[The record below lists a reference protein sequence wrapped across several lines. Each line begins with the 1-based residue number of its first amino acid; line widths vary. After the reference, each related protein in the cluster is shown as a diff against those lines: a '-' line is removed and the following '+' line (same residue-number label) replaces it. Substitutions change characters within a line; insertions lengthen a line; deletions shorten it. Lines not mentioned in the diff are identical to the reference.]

1 MPLTGLESKDLKMI
15 IFGGKG
21 GVGKTSCAVACA
33 IGLAEHFKTLVI
45 STDPAHSV
53 SDSLEQE
60 IGFRLQ
66 PVHNVTNLTAI
77 EISADKAFQ
86 DFKKEHEA
94 ELIKLFDT
102 STNFDDDD
110 IQQMMSLSIPG
121 IDEVMSFK
129 TIIDLIEEDNYEKY
143 VVDTAPTGHAL
154 RLLSSP
160 ILLDEW
166 IKMAAKMRWKYRYM
180 IESFS
185 GEYKDDEADV
195 MLLNLKKTVKR
206 IAALLSNSEKCEF
219 IPVCIPEDM
228 AIMETERLLKELR
241 NFKITSRQL
250 ILNNVMESDESGFCR
265 QRKAAQLK
273 YVDKVH
279 HLFKEL
285 QVVMVPVFPD
295 EIKGVKALK
304 NLQQVLFGVSKAQ
317 NTDTK

>member
-1 MPLTGLESKDLKMI
+1 MPLTGLESEDLKMI

-21 GVGKTSCAVACA
+21 GVGKTSCAIACA
-33 IGLAEHFKTLVI
+33 MGLAEKFKTLVI
-45 STDPAHSV
+45 STDPAHSI
-53 SDSLEQE
+53 SDSLGQE
-60 IGFRLQ
+60 IGFKLQ
-66 PVHNVTNLTAI
+66 PVNQVSNLTAI
-77 EISADKAFQ
+77 EISAEKAFQ
-86 DFKKEHEA
+86 QFKKEHES

-110 IQQMMSLSIPG
+110 IKQMMSLTIPG

-160 ILLDEW
+160 VLLDEW

-185 GEYKDDEADV
+185 GEYKEDEADV

-206 IAALLSNSEKCEF
+206 IASLLSNSQKCEF

-228 AIMETERLLKELR
+228 AILETDRLLKELQ

-265 QRKAAQLK
+265 QRKASQSK
-273 YVDKVH
+273 YIQKVSD
-279 HLFKEL
+279 LFKKM
-285 QVVMVPVFPD
+285 QVVIVPVFPD
-295 EIKGVKALK
+295 EIKGISALDK
-304 NLQQVLFGVSKAQ
+304 LKQVLFLRS
-317 NTDTK
+317 

>member
-1 MPLTGLESKDLKMI
+1 MPLTGLESKDLSMI

-33 IGLAEHFKTLVI
+33 IGLAENFKTLVI
-45 STDPAHSV
+45 STDPAHSI
-53 SDSLEQE
+53 SDSLDQE

-66 PVHNVTNLTAI
+66 PVHNVANLTAI
-77 EISADKAFQ
+77 EISADEAFKK
-86 DFKKEHEA
+86 FKKEHEA
-94 ELIKLFDT
+94 ELVKLFDT
-102 STNFDDDD
+102 STNFDEDD

-129 TIIDLIEEDNYEKY
+129 TIIDLIEENNYEKY

-166 IKMAAKMRWKYRYM
+166 IRMAAKMRWKYRYM
-180 IESFS
+180 VESFS
-185 GEYKDDEADV
+185 GEYKEDEADV

-206 IAALLSNSEKCEF
+206 IAALFGNSDKCEF

-228 AIMETERLLKELR
+228 AIMETERLLVELR
-241 NFKITSRQL
+241 NFRITTRQL

-265 QRKAAQLK
+265 QRKRAQLK
-273 YVDKVH
+273 YIDKVH
-279 HLFKEL
+279 DRFNKL
-285 QVVMVPVFPD
+285 QVVIVPLFPD
-295 EIKGVKALK
+295 EIKGVAALK
-304 NLQQVLFGVSKAQ
+304 RLKGVLFDKNRELNRGAI
-317 NTDTK
+317 

>member
-1 MPLTGLESKDLKMI
+1 MPLTGLEQKDLKMI

-21 GVGKTSCAVACA
+21 GVGKTSCSLACA
-33 IGLAEHFKTLVI
+33 LGLAEKHKTLVI
-45 STDPAHSV
+45 STDPAHSI
-53 SDSLEQE
+53 SDSLCQE

-66 PVHNVTNLTAI
+66 PVHNVKNLTAI
-77 EISADKAFQ
+77 EISADKAFKR
-86 DFKKEHEA
+86 FKKEHES

-102 STNFDDDD
+102 STNLDDED

-129 TIIDLIEEDNYEKY
+129 TIIDLIEENNYEKY

-160 ILLDEW
+160 VLLDEW

-185 GEYKDDEADV
+185 GDYKEDEADV

-206 IAALLSNSEKCEF
+206 IAALLSNRDKCEF

-228 AIMETERLLKELR
+228 AIMETSRLLHELQQYH
-241 NFKITSRQL
+241 ISSHQM

-273 YVDKVH
+273 YINKASDI
-279 HLFKEL
+279 FKNIKIDI
-285 QVVMVPVFPD
+285 VPVFPE
-295 EIKGVKALK
+295 EIKGVAALLK
-304 NLQQVLFGVSKAQ
+304 LKDIIFGR
-317 NTDTK
+317 

>member
-1 MPLTGLESKDLKMI
+1 MPLTGLESQKLKMI

-21 GVGKTSCAVACA
+21 GVGKTSCSLACSV
-33 IGLAEHFKTLVI
+33 GLAEKFKTLVI
-45 STDPAHSV
+45 STDPAHSI
-53 SDSLEQE
+53 SDSLCQE

-66 PVHNVTNLTAI
+66 PVHKVPNLTAI
-77 EISADKAFQ
+77 EISADKAFKQ
-86 DFKKEHEA
+86 FKQEHER

-102 STNFDDDD
+102 STTFDAED

-129 TIIDLIEEDNYEKY
+129 TIIDLVEENNYEKY

-160 ILLDEW
+160 VLLDEW

-185 GEYKDDEADV
+185 GDYNDDEADV

-206 IAALLSNSEKCEF
+206 IAALLSNSEQCEF

-228 AIMETERLLKELR
+228 AIRETDRLLKELQH
-241 NFKITSRQL
+241 FQITTRQ
-250 ILNNVMESDESGFCR
+250 ILRNNVMESDESGFCR
-265 QRKAAQLK
+265 QRKAAQSK
-273 YVDKVH
+273 YIEKAAV
-279 HLFKEL
+279 LFKKM
-285 QVVMVPVFPD
+285 QVVIVPVFPE
-295 EIKGVKALK
+295 EIKDIPALVKLK
-304 NLQQVLFGVSKAQ
+304 EVLFGR
-317 NTDTK
+317 

>member
-1 MPLTGLESKDLKMI
+1 MPLTGLESKDLRMI

-33 IGLAEHFKTLVI
+33 IGLAENFKTLVI

-66 PVHNVTNLTAI
+66 PVHNVANLTAI
-77 EISADKAFQ
+77 EISADEAFKE
-86 DFKKEHEA
+86 FKKEHEA
-94 ELIKLFDT
+94 ELVKLFDT
-102 STNFDDDD
+102 STNFDEED

-129 TIIDLIEEDNYEKY
+129 TIIDLIEENNYEKY

-166 IKMAAKMRWKYRYM
+166 IRMAAKMRWKYRYM

-185 GEYKDDEADV
+185 GEYKEDEADV

-206 IAALLSNSEKCEF
+206 IAALLGNSDKCEF

-228 AIMETERLLKELR
+228 AIMETERLLAELR
-241 NFKITSRQL
+241 NFKITTRQL

-265 QRKAAQLK
+265 QRKKAQLK
-273 YVDKVH
+273 YIDKVH
-279 HLFKEL
+279 DRFNKL
-285 QVVMVPVFPD
+285 QVVIVPLFPD
-295 EIKGVKALK
+295 EIKGVLALK
-304 NLQQVLFGVSKAQ
+304 RLKGVLFDK
-317 NTDTK
+317 NRELNREM

>member
-1 MPLTGLESKDLKMI
+1 MPLIGLESKDLKMV

-33 IGLAEHFKTLVI
+33 IGLAENFKTLVI

-53 SDSLEQE
+53 SDSLCQE
-60 IGFRLQ
+60 IGFKLQ
-66 PVHNVTNLTAI
+66 PVNGIRNLTAI
-77 EISADKAFQ
+77 EVSAEKAFSR
-86 DFKKEHEA
+86 FKKEHER

-102 STNFDDDD
+102 STSFDEED
-110 IQQMMSLSIPG
+110 IQQMMSLTIPG

-129 TIIDLIEEDNYEKY
+129 TIIDLIEEDEFEKY

-160 ILLDEW
+160 VLLDEW

-206 IAALLSNSEKCEF
+206 IAALLCDSQKCEF

-228 AIMETERLLKELR
+228 AIMETERLLGELR
-241 NFKITSRQL
+241 NFKIISRQL

-265 QRKAAQLK
+265 QRKMAQSKYILK
-273 YVDKVH
+273 VKE
-279 HLFKEL
+279 LFKKL

-295 EIKGVKALK
+295 EIKGMAALQK
-304 NLQQVLFGVSKAQ
+304 LKQVLFGEADIKRDSK
-317 NTDTK
+317 

>member
-33 IGLAEHFKTLVI
+33 VGLAENFKTLVI

-77 EISADKAFQ
+77 EISADEAFKK
-86 DFKKEHEA
+86 FKKEHET

-102 STNFDDDD
+102 STSFDEED

-129 TIIDLIEEDNYEKY
+129 TIIDLIEENNYEKY

-166 IKMAAKMRWKYRYM
+166 IRMAAKMRWKYRYM

-185 GEYKDDEADV
+185 GEYKEDEADV

-206 IAALLSNSEKCEF
+206 IAALLGNRDKCEF

-228 AIMETERLLKELR
+228 AIMETERLLVELR

-273 YVDKVH
+273 YIDKVH
-279 HLFKEL
+279 DRFKNL
-285 QVVMVPVFPD
+285 QVIIVPLFPD
-295 EIKGVKALK
+295 EIKGVTALK
-304 NLQQVLFGVSKAQ
+304 RLKEVLFDKNRELNRDAI
-317 NTDTK
+317 

>member
-1 MPLTGLESKDLKMI
+1 MPLTGLDSQDLKMI

-21 GVGKTSCAVACA
+21 GVGKTSCAVACS
-33 IGLAEHFKTLVI
+33 IGLAEKYKTLVI

-66 PVHNVTNLTAI
+66 PVHNVVNLTAI

-86 DFKKEHEA
+86 EFKKEHER

-110 IQQMMSLSIPG
+110 IQQMMSMSIPG

-129 TIIDLIEEDNYEKY
+129 TIIDLIEENNYEKY

-160 ILLDEW
+160 VLLDEW

-195 MLLNLKKTVKR
+195 MLINLKKTVKR
-206 IAALLSNSEKCEF
+206 IAALLSNGNKCEF

-228 AIMETERLLKELR
+228 AIMETERLLHELGQ
-241 NFKITSRQL
+241 FKITSRQL
-250 ILNNVMESDESGFCR
+250 IINNVMESDESGFCR
-265 QRKAAQLK
+265 QRKKAQLK
-273 YVDKVH
+273 YLLKANE
-279 HLFKEL
+279 LFNKL
-285 QVVMVPVFPD
+285 RIVTVPVFPD
-295 EIKGVKALK
+295 EIKGLAALNK
-304 NLQQVLFGVSKAQ
+304 LKQVLFDVKEQ
-317 NTDTK
+317 KRDLT

>member
-1 MPLTGLESKDLKMI
+1 MPLTGLDSQSLKLI

-21 GVGKTSCAVACA
+21 GVGKTSCALACS
-33 IGLAEHFKTLVI
+33 IGLAEKFKTLVI
-45 STDPAHSV
+45 STDPAHSI

-66 PVHNVTNLTAI
+66 PVNNVKNLTAI

-86 DFKKEHEA
+86 EFKKEHEK

-102 STNFDDDD
+102 STTFDDED

-129 TIIDLIEEDNYEKY
+129 TIIDLIEENEYEKY
-143 VVDTAPTGHAL
+143 VIDTAPTGHAL

-185 GEYKDDEADV
+185 GEYKEDDADV

-206 IAALLSNSEKCEF
+206 IAALLGNSEKCEF

-228 AIMETERLLKELR
+228 AIMETARLLHELGH
-241 NFKITSRQL
+241 FKITSRQL

-273 YVDKVH
+273 YIHKVSDIFNK
-279 HLFKEL
+279 LRI
-285 QVVMVPVFPD
+285 VIVPLFPD
-295 EIKGVKALK
+295 EIKGVQALEK
-304 NLQQVLFGVSKAQ
+304 LKSVLF
-317 NTDTK
+317 

>member
-1 MPLTGLESKDLKMI
+1 MPLTGLESKDLIMI

-21 GVGKTSCAVACA
+21 GVGKTSCSVACA
-33 IGLAEHFKTLVI
+33 IGLAEKFKTLVI

-53 SDSLEQE
+53 SDSLCQH

-66 PVHNVTNLTAI
+66 TVQKVMNLTAI

-86 DFKKEHEA
+86 QFKEEHEN

-102 STNFDDDD
+102 STNFDAED

-129 TIIDLIEEDNYEKY
+129 IIIDLIEENNYEKY

-160 ILLDEW
+160 ELLDEW

-185 GEYKDDEADV
+185 GDYKEDEADV

-206 IAALLSNSEKCEF
+206 IAALFSSRQKCEF

-228 AIMETERLLKELR
+228 AIMETERLLKELQH
-241 NFKITSRQL
+241 FKITSRQM
-250 ILNNVMESDESGFCR
+250 IMNNVMESDESGFCR
-265 QRKAAQLK
+265 QRKAAQSKYILK
-273 YVDKVH
+273 AADV
-279 HLFKEL
+279 FKQL
-285 QVVMVPVFPD
+285 QVVTVPVFPE
-295 EIKGVKALK
+295 EIKGVLALMK
-304 NLQQVLFGVSKAQ
+304 LKEVLF
-317 NTDTK
+317 DR

>member
-1 MPLTGLESKDLKMI
+1 MPLTGLESEDLKMI

-21 GVGKTSCAVACA
+21 GVGKTSCAIACA
-33 IGLAEHFKTLVI
+33 MGLAEKYKTLVI
-45 STDPAHSV
+45 STDPAHSI
-53 SDSLEQE
+53 SDSLGQE

-66 PVHNVTNLTAI
+66 KVNQVLNLTAI
-77 EISADKAFQ
+77 EISAEKAFQ
-86 DFKKEHEA
+86 QFKKEHES

-102 STNFDDDD
+102 STNFDDED
-110 IQQMMSLSIPG
+110 IKQMMSLTIPG

-129 TIIDLIEEDNYEKY
+129 TIIDLIEENNYEKY

-160 ILLDEW
+160 VLLDEW

-185 GEYKDDEADV
+185 GEYKEDEADV

-206 IAALLSNSEKCEF
+206 IASLLGNSQKCEF

-228 AIMETERLLKELR
+228 AIMETDRLLKELQ

-265 QRKAAQLK
+265 QRKACQLK
-273 YVDKVH
+273 YIQKVTD
-279 HLFKEL
+279 LFQKL
-285 QVVMVPVFPD
+285 HVVIVPVFPD
-295 EIKGVKALK
+295 EIKGISALEK
-304 NLQQVLFGVSKAQ
+304 LKEVLFLR
-317 NTDTK
+317 

>member
-1 MPLTGLESKDLKMI
+1 MPLTGLECKDLKMV

-33 IGLAEHFKTLVI
+33 IGLARKFKTLVI
-45 STDPAHSV
+45 STDPAHSI

-66 PVHNVTNLTAI
+66 PVRNVANLTAI

-102 STNFDDDD
+102 STNFDDED

-129 TIIDLIEEDNYEKY
+129 TIIDLIEENNYEKY

-160 ILLDEW
+160 VLLDEW

-206 IAALLSNSEKCEF
+206 IAALLGNSEKCEF

-228 AIMETERLLKELR
+228 AIMETQRLLKELR
-241 NFKITSRQL
+241 HFKISSHQL

-265 QRKAAQLK
+265 QRKVAQRK
-273 YVDKVH
+273 YIDKVH
-279 HLFKEL
+279 DLFKEL
-285 QVVMVPVFPD
+285 QVVIVPLFPD
-295 EIKGVKALK
+295 EIKGVTALK
-304 NLQQVLFGVSKAQ
+304 RLMQVLFEKHKELNREVK
-317 NTDTK
+317 

>member
-1 MPLTGLESKDLKMI
+1 MPLTGLESKELKMI

-21 GVGKTSCAVACA
+21 GVGKTSCSIACA
-33 IGLAEHFKTLVI
+33 IGLAEKFKTLVI

-53 SDSLEQE
+53 SDSLCQE
-60 IGFRLQ
+60 IGFSLK
-66 PVHNVTNLTAI
+66 PVHKVTNLTAI
-77 EISADKAFQ
+77 EISADKAFKQ
-86 DFKKEHEA
+86 FKKEHES

-102 STNFDDDD
+102 STNFDAED

-129 TIIDLIEEDNYEKY
+129 TIIDLIEENNYEKY

-160 ILLDEW
+160 VLLDEW

-185 GEYKDDEADV
+185 GDYKDDEADL

-228 AIMETERLLKELR
+228 AIMETDRLLKELYQ
-241 NFKITSRQL
+241 FKITSRQM
-250 ILNNVMESDESGFCR
+250 ILNNVMESDEFGFCR
-265 QRKAAQLK
+265 QRKAAQSK
-273 YVDKVH
+273 YIDKVAD
-279 HLFKEL
+279 LFKNL
-285 QVVMVPVFPD
+285 QVVIVPVFPD
-295 EIKGVKALK
+295 EIKGVAALEKLK
-304 NLQQVLFGVSKAQ
+304 NILFGR
-317 NTDTK
+317 